1 MRAFTALSCT
11 GIREQMEAPM
21 GRGRNKAKQQ
31 KVAREIKYMQREPDF
46 EALSRELRENVAERP
61 DTRVRDLQPAEEDR

>member
-1 MRAFTALSCT
+1 
-11 GIREQMEAPM
+11 M

-46 EALSRELRENVAERP
+46 DALSRELRNEPA
-61 DTRVRDLQPAEEDR
+61 VRRNEDNDQRTVLRREEQS

>member
-1 MRAFTALSCT
+1 
-11 GIREQMEAPM
+11 M

-46 EALSRELRENVAERP
+46 DALSRELRNDPA
-61 DTRVRDLQPAEEDR
+61 VRRSDDNDGRAIRRGEEQR

>member
-1 MRAFTALSCT
+1 
-11 GIREQMEAPM
+11 M

-46 EALSRELRENVAERP
+46 DALSRELRNEPA
-61 DTRVRDLQPAEEDR
+61 VRRNEDNDQRREEQS

>member
-1 MRAFTALSCT
+1 
-11 GIREQMEAPM
+11 M

-46 EALSRELRENVAERP
+46 DALSRELSSDPA
-61 DTRVRDLQPAEEDR
+61 VRRSDDSDGRTLRRGEEQR